1 MEAKDSLVKLIK
13 ALLEVAAPIQKQTL
27 LEFLTGKESNNITEN
42 KWEELETFG
51 IGESHDEE
59 YWITLIDAAFEQ
71 GYVKTKP
78 AKSDNYVASPLGKKF
93 AKKPSSFIIE
103 EEEEDFKG
111 IPQDGGIDELVQAAL
126 GERISSEVK
135 ASPKTKQQIKL
146 IRAIDRKIALD
157 DFAESESLGLDD
169 VLTDLENFIQQGR
182 ILDITYFT
190 NEVLGEECVEELLEY
205 FEQSATDDLDKAM
218 QEYGDVYNIQELR
231 LARIIYRV
239 QHIKS

>member
-1 MEAKDSLVKLIK
+1 MLRWFEIYIILNALENGIWKYNYFFKK
-13 ALLEVAAPIQKQTL
+13 ALK
-27 LEFLTGKESNNITEN
+27 N
-42 KWEELETFG
+42 K
-51 IGESHDEE
+51 
-59 YWITLIDAAFEQ
+59 
-71 GYVKTKP
+71 
-78 AKSDNYVASPLGKKF
+78 
-93 AKKPSSFIIE
+93 IE

-190 NEVLGEECVEELLEY
+190 NEVLGEECVEELSRWKY
-205 FEQSATDDLDKAM
+205 
-218 QEYGDVYNIQELR
+218 
-231 LARIIYRV
+231 
-239 QHIKS
+239 